1 MSSNFNKGEKMQASL
16 FWFLPTYGDGRYL
29 GSSDGARRLDLNY
42 LSQVA
47 VAAESNGFEG
57 ALIPTG
63 RSCLDSYMVA
73 SALISAT
80 KTFKFL
86 VALRP
91 GVISPTVSARSG
103 ATLDLLSN
111 GRVLFN
117 LVAGGDSEDFAGDGI
132 WLNHDERYNQAFEF
146 IDIWTRLMQ
155 GESVDFDGKYYKVKD
170 AKLLHEALQ
179 VPRPPLFFG
188 GSSPIAHEL
197 AGKYVDKYLSWGEP
211 PFMLK
216 EKIDSVRRE
225 AAKHGRQVSFGVRLH
240 IIVRESE
247 NEAWEAANRLIS
259 KLDSG
264 VIENAQKRLESYDS
278 IGQARMVE
286 LQKQARE
293 KGSLEVYP
301 NLWAGVGLVRG
312 GAGTALV
319 GSAQNVLR
327 LMQEYIDIGIDTF
340 VLSGYPH
347 LEESYYVGE
356 LIMPHI
362 KPLRHATNTRKIGT
376 KFDCIANRNW

>member
-1 MSSNFNKGEKMQASL
+1 MEASL

-29 GSSDGARRLDLNY
+29 GSSDGARVLNLDY

-47 VAAESNGFEG
+47 KAAEFNGFEG

-73 SALISAT
+73 SALINST

-91 GVISPTVSARSG
+91 GVISPTVSARTA

-111 GRVLFN
+111 GRALFN
-117 LVAGGDSEDFAGDGI
+117 LVAGGDSDDFAGDGI
-132 WLNHDERYNQAFEF
+132 WLNHDERYEQAFEF
-146 IDIWTRLMQ
+146 VEIWERLML
-155 GESVDFDGKYYKVKD
+155 GEEVSFEGKYYKVEK
-170 AKLLHEALQ
+170 AKLLHSALQ
-179 VPRPPLFFG
+179 LPRPKLFFG
-188 GSSPIAHEL
+188 GSSPIAHRL
-197 AGKYVDKYLSWGEP
+197 AGKFVDKYLSWGEP

-216 EKIDSVRRE
+216 EKIDAVKEEAKKHNRE
-225 AAKHGRQVSFGVRLH
+225 VSFGVRLH
-240 IIVRESE
+240 IIVREE
-247 NEAWEAANRLIS
+247 EEEAWRVAEHLIS
-259 KLDSG
+259 KLDKK
-264 VIENAQKRLESYDS
+264 VIEQAQKDLKSYDS
-278 IGQARMVE
+278 VGQSRMVS
-286 LQKQARE
+286 LQEEARS
-293 KGSLEVYP
+293 KGSLEIYP

-319 GSAQNVLR
+319 GNPKNVLK
-327 LMQEYIDIGIDTF
+327 LMQEYVDIGIDTF

-347 LEESYYVGE
+347 LEETYYVGE

-362 KPLRHATNTRKIGT
+362 KQKRLEIQLRDIGT
-376 KFDCIANRNW
+376 THDCIANRYW

>member
-1 MSSNFNKGEKMQASL
+1 MEASL

-47 VAAESNGFEG
+47 IAAESNGFEG

-80 KTFKFL
+80 REFKFL

-117 LVAGGDSEDFAGDGI
+117 LVAGGDADDFAGDGI
-132 WLNHDERYNQAFEF
+132 WLNHDERYKQAFEF
-146 IDIWTRLMQ
+146 VDIWNRLML
-155 GESVDFDGKYYKVKD
+155 GESVNFDGKYYKVEN
-170 AKLLHEALQ
+170 ARLLHEALQ

-216 EKIDSVRRE
+216 EKIESVKAE
-225 AAKHGRQVSFGVRLH
+225 AKKHGREVTFGLRVH

-247 NEAWEAANRLIS
+247 AEAWEVANRLIS
-259 KLDSG
+259 KLDSS
-264 VIENAQKRLESYDS
+264 VVEQAQKDLATYDS
-278 IGQARMVE
+278 IGQARMLE
-286 LQKQARE
+286 LQKQAR
-293 KGSLEVYP
+293 KNGSLEIYP

-319 GSAQNVLR
+319 GNVENVLR

-347 LEESYYVGE
+347 LEETYYVGE

-362 KPLRHATNTRKIGT
+362 KHKRHVVKTRKIGT
-376 KFDCIANRNW
+376 TFDCIANRNW

>member
-1 MSSNFNKGEKMQASL
+1 MEASL

-29 GSSDGARRLDLNY
+29 GSNDGARVLNLDY
-42 LSQVA
+42 LTQVA
-47 VAAESNGFEG
+47 KAAEFNGFEG

-73 SALISAT
+73 SALIAST

-91 GVISPTVSARSG
+91 GVISPTVSARSS

-117 LVAGGDSEDFAGDGI
+117 LVAGGDSDDFAGDGV
-132 WLNHDERYNQAFEF
+132 WLSHDERYEQAFEF
-146 IDIWTRLMQ
+146 VEIWEKLLL
-155 GESVDFDGKYYKVKD
+155 GEEVNFEGKYYKVEK
-170 AKLLHEALQ
+170 AKLLHSALQ
-179 VPRPPLFFG
+179 LPRPKLFFG
-188 GSSPIAHEL
+188 GSSPIAHKL
-197 AGKYVDKYLSWGEP
+197 AGQFVDKYLSWGEP

-216 EKIDSVRRE
+216 EKIDSVKEEAKKHNRE
-225 AAKHGRQVSFGVRLH
+225 VSFGVRLH
-240 IIVRESE
+240 IIVREE
-247 NEAWEAANRLIS
+247 EEEAWRVANRLIS
-259 KLDSG
+259 KLDKK
-264 VIENAQKRLESYDS
+264 VIEQAQKDLKTYDS
-278 IGQARMVE
+278 VGQARMIS
-286 LQKQARE
+286 LQEEAKL
-293 KGSLEVYP
+293 KGNLEIYP

-319 GSAQNVLR
+319 GNQENVLR
-327 LMQEYIDIGIDTF
+327 LMQEYVDVGVDTF

-347 LEESYYVGE
+347 LEEAYYVGE

-362 KPLRHATNTRKIGT
+362 KQKRLDIKLRDIGT
-376 KFDCIANRNW
+376 TYDCIANRHW

>member
-1 MSSNFNKGEKMQASL
+1 MEASL

-29 GSSDGARRLDLNY
+29 GSSKGARKLDLNY
-42 LSQVA
+42 LGQVA
-47 VAAESNGFEG
+47 KVAEINGFEG

-73 SALISAT
+73 SALISHT
-80 KTFKFL
+80 QTFKFL

-91 GVISPTVSARSG
+91 GVISPTVSARSS

-117 LVAGGDSEDFAGDGI
+117 LVAGGDSDDFAGDGI
-132 WLNHDERYNQAFEF
+132 WLNHDERYEQAFEF
-146 IDIWTRLMQ
+146 VEIWDKLLR
-155 GESVDFDGKYYKVKD
+155 GEEVSFEGKYYKLKD

-179 VPRPPLFFG
+179 IPRPPLFFG
-188 GSSPIAHEL
+188 GSSDIAHRL
-197 AGKYVDKYLSWGEP
+197 AGQYVDKYLSWGEP

-216 EKIDSVRRE
+216 EKIERVRAEAKKHNRE
-225 AAKHGRQVSFGVRLH
+225 VSFGVRLH

-247 NEAWEAANRLIS
+247 DEAWEEANKLIS
-259 KLDSG
+259 KLDKS
-264 VIENAQKRLESYDS
+264 VIEQAQRDLATYDS
-278 IGQARMVE
+278 VGQSRMLS
-286 LQKQARE
+286 LQKDA
-293 KGSLEVYP
+293 KDSGKLEIYP

-319 GSAQNVLR
+319 GNVENVLR
-327 LMQEYIDIGIDTF
+327 LMQEYIDIGVDTF

-347 LEESYYVGE
+347 LEEAYYVGE

-362 KPLRHATNTRKIGT
+362 KAKTTHTKLRAINTKH
-376 KFDCIANRNW
+376 DCIANRNW